1 MGERQY
7 LSRSEVAKMFQV
19 SPSTITRWADEGKLP
34 YVKTLGG
41 HRRYEVGAIEA
52 IVKGLVRQRAG
63 EEASRM
69 EKTCFEVPSMYAD
82 HHVIAVRDA
91 LLSLDGVTDVYA
103 SSAWQQVFVSY
114 DPEKTTPQVVEK
126 ALRESGYPPGE
137 MPPLPAPRGKR
148 EKDMAWETL
157 GFRAAK
163 TNQVDIEMSGE
174 FRKY

>member
-1 MGERQY
+1 MGETMDERQY

-34 YVKTLGG
+34 CVKTLGG
-41 HRRYEVGAIEA
+41 HRRYEVRAIM
-52 IVKGLVRQRAG
+52 KLVRQRAG
-63 EEASRM
+63 KEANGM

-82 HHVIAVRDA
+82 HHVLAVRDA
-91 LLSLDGVTDVYA
+91 LVSLDGVTDVYA

-114 DPEKTTPQVVEK
+114 DPEKTTPQALEK
-126 ALRESGYPPGE
+126 ALQEAGYPPGE
-137 MPPLPAPRGKR
+137 MPPLPEPRGKG

-163 TNQVDIEMSGE
+163 TNQADIEMSGE

>member
-1 MGERQY
+1 
-7 LSRSEVAKMFQV
+7 
-19 SPSTITRWADEGKLP
+19 
-34 YVKTLGG
+34 
-41 HRRYEVGAIEA
+41 
-52 IVKGLVRQRAG
+52 
-63 EEASRM
+63 M

-82 HHVIAVRDA
+82 HHVIAVRDS

-126 ALRESGYPPGE
+126 ALQEAGYPPGE

-148 EKDMAWETL
+148 EKDKAWETL
-157 GFRAAK
+157 GFRVAK